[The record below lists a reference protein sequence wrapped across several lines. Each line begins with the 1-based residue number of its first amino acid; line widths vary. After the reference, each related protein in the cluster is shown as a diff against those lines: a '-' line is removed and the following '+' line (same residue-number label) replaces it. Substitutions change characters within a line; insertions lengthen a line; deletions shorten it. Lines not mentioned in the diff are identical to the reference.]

1 MAGEIEVKA
10 TNTGSVDWQ
19 WGAWYKLDGQDLP
32 IFECT
37 NIGTDPVQFNA
48 FTFWSATAKS
58 NPNLDNQGFIGNPIK
73 LKVSSSLHNTSTEVT
88 ISTVGQPYM
97 QKTGGTWGEPN
108 NYNFTTNGVRYTTQG
123 AEFITA
129 IFDSTAT
136 LNPNESVNI
145 RFEYEKDSSK
155 GIQWYPTDI
164 GMDLIISHTVW
175 SYHKDEG
182 WKKDKDIY
190 IYNSDSGTWV
200 RQTKFHLNSGGSWS

>member
-1 MAGEIEVKA
+1 MAGEIQVEA
-10 TNTGSVDWQ
+10 TNTGSVDWK

-32 IFECT
+32 IFKCT

-58 NPNLDNQGFIGNPIK
+58 NKDLDKQGFSGEPIK
-73 LKVSSSLHNTSTEVT
+73 LKVNSSLHNNAPTEVT
-88 ISTVGQPYM
+88 ISTVGQPFM
-97 QKTGGTWGEPN
+97 QNPGGTWGEPN
-108 NYNFTTNGVRYTTQG
+108 NYNFTTNGVRDTTQG

-136 LNPNESVNI
+136 LNHNESVDI
-145 RFEYEKDSSK
+145 SFEYDKDLSK

-164 GMDLIISHTVW
+164 GMDLIVSHTVW
-175 SYHKDEG
+175 SYHTGEG

-190 IYNSDSGTWV
+190 IYNNGTWV
-200 RQTKFHLNSGGSWS
+200 KQTKFHLYSGGSWS